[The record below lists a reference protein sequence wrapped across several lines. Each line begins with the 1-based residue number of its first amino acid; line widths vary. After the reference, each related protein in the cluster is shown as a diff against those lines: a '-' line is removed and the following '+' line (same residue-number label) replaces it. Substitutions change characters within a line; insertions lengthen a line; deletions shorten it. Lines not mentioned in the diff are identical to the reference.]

1 MSSQSLMKF
10 LTKLDEEFE
19 RKTTAEKRLEYNLN
33 THVFHYSETIFIE
46 EMLKE
51 FRSKSIRMTANR
63 KSELERFAKI
73 FSVSLYSDLSGLQ
86 TRAKRLNG
94 ITRLTGSATA
104 FTFVFTT
111 DIRTGKTPNGW
122 ANGEAD
128 VFDKIKKMYSKSYSS
143 FFYGVRDSLGKKGQ
157 AREKFEE
164 VYKNKGQA
172 GQSGHAE
179 NEGIVETMT
188 REYFDRHS
196 NAVFNADTNEVLTE
210 NALLQD
216 LAKLG
221 IHLTFMRN
229 TSDMVQNISLIGAG
243 GNLADGREVKKK
255 LKEAKENIKKIIA
268 GKEEGLNLYKLEGSD
283 SFDTI
288 NKKRTRSRATTPFK
302 KLKNKNVEVDV
313 KATDLKIKHSKKTVK
328 TEKKNSKSK
337 KGRAVK
343 ASIAVKGLSDL
354 SKGSSKRRPTQA
366 SPLQDMLKMIGV
378 INARLPQVVRKNM
391 GTPELNNV
399 TGRIANSVQVT
410 EVIKTPQGFPSIG
423 YTYQKAPY
431 QVFEDGVGAAPWAN
445 GQRDPRN
452 LIDRSIR
459 EISAEMFVGR
469 LYTRR
474 I

>member
-1 MSSQSLMKF
+1 MSSASLIQF
-10 LTKLDEEFE
+10 LTNLEDEFN
-19 RKTTAEKRLEYNLN
+19 RKTPKEKRLEYNLN
-33 THVFHYSETIFIE
+33 THVFHYNETTFIE
-46 EMLKE
+46 EMFKE

-86 TRAKRLNG
+86 AKAKRLNG

-128 VFDKIKKMYSKSYSS
+128 VFDKIKQMYSKSYGN
-143 FFYGVRDSLGKKGQ
+143 FFYGVRDSLGKKSQ

-164 VYKNKGQA
+164 AYKKKGDA
-172 GQSGHAE
+172 GHSGHAE

-188 REYFDRHS
+188 REYFDRHA
-196 NAVFNADTNEVLTE
+196 NAVINKKTGEVLTE
-210 NALLQD
+210 DALLSD
-216 LAKLG
+216 LEKMG
-221 IHLTFMRN
+221 IDITFMRN

-243 GNLADGREVKKK
+243 GNLADGREIKQK
-255 LKEAKENIKKIIA
+255 LKDAKENIRRIIEGEEA
-268 GKEEGLNLYKLEGSD
+268 GLKMYKLEGSD
-283 SFDTI
+283 SFNTI
-288 NKKRTRSRATTPFK
+288 NKKKTRSKATTPFK
-302 KLKNKNVEVDV
+302 KLKNKNVKVDV
-313 KATDLKIKHSKKTVK
+313 EDLKIKHSKKTVK
-328 TEKKNSKSK
+328 SKKKKNTSKR
-337 KGRAVK
+337 GRAVK

-354 SKGSSKRRPTQA
+354 SKGSSKRRPTMA
-366 SPLQDMLKMIGV
+366 SPLQDMLKMVGV

-399 TGRIANSVQVT
+399 TGRFANSVQVT
-410 EVIKTPQGFPSIG
+410 EVVKTPQGFPSVG

-431 QVFEDGVGAAPWAN
+431 QVFEDGIGVAPWAN
-445 GQRDPRN
+445 GQRDPRK